1 MAVRAETSSASGCY
15 DIVGRE
21 TMKSKGKVDSIRKV
35 RRDGSIEWRNKKGE
49 LHREDGPAR
58 EWPAKNARAWYRNG
72 KLHREDGPASEG
84 PLGRIWHLNGKKHRV
99 DGPAVELADGS
110 KQWFWHGKLHRED
123 GPAEEGS
130 DGRTSWY
137 RHGRLHR
144 EDGPAAEEPEG
155 RFWYRNGKRHR
166 GDGPAIERAD
176 GMTEWYIKGVQLSP
190 EQIRA
195 VMKRNGDKAAEP
207 FLKGL
212 DHEVTLARPM
222 KVKKP

>member
-1 MAVRAETSSASGCY
+1 MRPNTETAFGCY
-15 DIVGRE
+15 DIVGRQ
-21 TMKSKGKVDSIRKV
+21 TMKSKGNSDSIRKV

-110 KQWFWHGKLHRED
+110 KQWYLHGKLHRED
-123 GPAEEGS
+123 GPAYEDAEG
-130 DGRTSWY
+130 RKHWY
-137 RHGRLHR
+137 RHGLLHR
-144 EDGPAAEEPEG
+144 EDGPAAEEPGG
-155 RFWYRNGKRHR
+155 RSWWRNGKLHR
-166 GDGPAIERAD
+166 EDGPAAEHTD
-176 GMTEWYIKGVQLSP
+176 GTTKWYIEGVQLSP

-195 VMKRNGDKAAEP
+195 VMKKNVDKAVEP

-212 DHEVTLARPM
+212 DHEVTLSRLI
-222 KVKKP
+222 KVKKR